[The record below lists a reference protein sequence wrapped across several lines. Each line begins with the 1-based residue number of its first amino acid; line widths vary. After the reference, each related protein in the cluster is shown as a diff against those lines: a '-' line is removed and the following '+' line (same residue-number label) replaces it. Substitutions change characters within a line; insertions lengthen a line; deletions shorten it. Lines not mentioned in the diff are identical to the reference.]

1 MGKIL
6 IKEVK
11 GARAVP
17 FLRGILTRS
26 LQDAGFSF
34 EDAYRVA
41 SEIRSELGKSEED
54 QEIYSEELR
63 NSVGDHLRTRFG
75 EEAAQRY
82 LTFTTAP
89 APIYV
94 ESDDGRRTPFS
105 RSQHQHFLEPCCLS
119 SEDSAAIT
127 ADVYEHLLQKGVDE
141 VQSRELRD
149 ITCRYLEKK
158 VDGKA
163 VQRYLKWSRF
173 FHSNR
178 PLLVLVGGTAGC
190 GKSTISTE
198 LAHRLDIVRIQS
210 TDMLREVMRMMLPKR
225 LLPALHTSSFRA
237 WEVLPQGGNHQPEL
251 DEVVASGYQT
261 QAEILSVA
269 CEGAIQRALTERVSL
284 ILEGVHIYPTLLKK
298 IPPPEDAVIV
308 PIMMGVLNP
317 EELRSRLKG
326 RGRQVPDRRSKR
338 YLKHFDSIWRLQSF
352 LLSEADKAGVPI
364 ILNDDREAAMRE
376 VMRTIIDRLE
386 DEDLGGVS

>member
-6 IKEVK
+6 IRETA

-26 LQDAGFSF
+26 LQEAGFAF
-34 EDAYRVA
+34 DDAYRVA
-41 SEIRSELGKSEED
+41 SEVRSELSGSEED
-54 QEIYSEELR
+54 REILGMDLR
-63 NSVGDHLRTRFG
+63 AIVGEHLRVRYG
-75 EEAAQRY
+75 NEAAQRY
-82 LTFTTAP
+82 LTYAASP

-94 ESDDGRRTPFS
+94 EYENGRRTPFS
-105 RSQHQHFLEPCCLS
+105 RAQHQHFLEPCCLS
-119 SEDSAAIT
+119 SEESSAVT
-127 ADVYEHLLQKGVDE
+127 AEVYEYLLKTGVNE
-141 VQSRELRD
+141 IPSSELRD
-149 ITCRYLEKK
+149 VTCRYLEQRI
-158 VDGKA
+158 DTTA

-210 TDMLREVMRMMLPKR
+210 TDMLREVMRMMMPKR

-237 WEVLPQGGNHQPEL
+237 WEVLPQGGTHQPEL

-261 QAEILSVA
+261 QADILSVA
-269 CEGAIQRALTERVSL
+269 CEGAVQRALTERVSL
-284 ILEGVHIYPTLLKK
+284 ILEGVHIYPPLLKK
-298 IPPPEDAVIV
+298 LPPLEDAVIV
-308 PIMMGVLNP
+308 PIMLGILNP
-317 EELRSRLKG
+317 DELRSRLKG
-326 RGRQVPDRRSKR
+326 RSGHAPDRRSKR
-338 YLKHFDSIWRLQSF
+338 YLKHFDCIWRLQSF

-364 ILNDDREAAMRE
+364 ILNDNKEAAMRE
-376 VMRTIIDRLE
+376 VMSTIIDRLE
-386 DEDLGGVS
+386 DEDTGGIS

>member
-6 IKEVK
+6 IKEVA
-11 GARAVP
+11 GVRAVP

-34 EDAYRVA
+34 EEAYRVA
-41 SEIRSELGKSEED
+41 SDIRSELSKTDED
-54 QEIYSEELR
+54 LEITGEDLR
-63 NSVGDHLRTRFG
+63 SIVGDHLRSRND

-82 LTFTTAP
+82 LTFTASP
-89 APIYV
+89 APVYV
-94 ESDDGRRTPFS
+94 ESEDGRRAPFS
-105 RSQHQHFLEPCCLS
+105 RAQHQHFLEPCCLS
-119 SEDSAAIT
+119 SEESGAIT
-127 ADVYEHLLQKGVDE
+127 ADVYEHLLQMGVGE
-141 VQSRELRD
+141 IQSNELRD
-149 ITCRYLEKK
+149 ITCQYLEQQ

-190 GKSTISTE
+190 GKSTIATD

-237 WEVLPQGGNHQPEL
+237 WEELPQGGNHQPEL

-284 ILEGVHIYPTLLKK
+284 ILEGVHIYPALLKK
-298 IPPPEDAVIV
+298 IPPPEDAIIV
-308 PIMMGVLNP
+308 PIMLGLLNP
-317 EELRSRLKG
+317 DELRNRLKG

-364 ILNDDREAAMRE
+364 IINDDKEAAMRE
-376 VMRTIIDRLE
+376 AMRTIIDRLE
-386 DEDLGGVS
+386 DEDLGGIS